1 MTVSDSTICAD
12 ILKKFD
18 EVIRHGLGA
27 AKVNAFA
34 TDPNKIQRDQ
44 STYDLSSLE
53 VQQFSR
59 DIEADRS
66 PPRPS
71 CMCSIEQPLRWHS
84 VSYVFDRNM
93 KNNPEEL
100 CISLC
105 VSSKSRESGMLPM
118 RYAS

>member
-18 EVIRHGLGA
+18 EAIRHGLGA

-59 DIEADRS
+59 DIEADRF
-66 PPRPS
+66 PPPTK
-71 CMCSIEQPLRWHS
+71 L
-84 VSYVFDRNM
+84 YVLYRTATPVAFRF
-93 KNNPEEL
+93 
-100 CISLC
+100 LC
-105 VSSKSRESGMLPM
+105 V
-118 RYAS
+118 